1 MSRLFSLIK
10 SFRFIFHVLVFYTSN
25 LRKSVLEY
33 ERDRWLELNHFPK
46 RGLSGFLLLLN
57 VFPEYRSLLYHRTG
71 AKWLAFFAK
80 GQTNLYF
87 HTPQEKIGRGLV
99 LWHAY
104 ATVINAQSIG
114 CDCQIWHLV
123 TLGKKDISQN
133 ENRPIIGDNVSI
145 CTGAVVI
152 GNIRIGNNSLIGAN
166 SVANKPVP
174 ENSVAVGTP
183 IQVINS
189 K

>member
-1 MSRLFSLIK
+1 MGRLFSLIK
-10 SFRFIFHVLVFYTSN
+10 SLRFIFHILVFYTSPI
-25 LRKSVLEY
+25 RKTVLEY
-33 ERDRWLELNHFPK
+33 ERDRWLQLNNFPK

-57 VFPEYRSLLYHRTG
+57 IFPEYRSLFYHRTG
-71 AKWLAFFAK
+71 AHCLSFFAK

-114 CDCQIWHLV
+114 NDCQIWHLV

-152 GNIRIGNNSLIGAN
+152 GNILIDNNSLIGAN
-166 SVANKPVP
+166 SVANKSVP
-174 ENSVAVGTP
+174 ESCIAVGVP
-183 IQVINS
+183 IQI
-189 K
+189 KRK